1 MKSEFGDQKSFL
13 LSEDKKPEVVVATAN
28 LTLTSFYHDPDRI
41 ISKAAKII
49 RTEIQDK
56 FRDNPLP
63 TWSPSTEQLNSEV
76 FRPPTNLLK
85 LIETILTTSTNRAS
99 RSKKIGRLTK
109 SISQDIV
116 FNCLQ
121 GKVLQSKHLLI
132 GLGLH
137 NLTGSRKVLDML
149 SKLEYCINH
158 NMVCDIE
165 TSQAEIVQE
174 EASSKS
180 VLPFHPIAAE
190 SI

>member
-1 MKSEFGDQKSFL
+1 M
-13 LSEDKKPEVVVATAN
+13 
-28 LTLTSFYHDPDRI
+28 
-41 ISKAAKII
+41 
-49 RTEIQDK
+49 
-56 FRDNPLP
+56 
-63 TWSPSTEQLNSEV
+63 SPSAEQLNSEV

-121 GKVLQSKHLLI
+121 GKVLQPKHLLL

-137 NLTGSRKVLDML
+137 NLTGSQKVVDIL
-149 SKLEYCINH
+149 SKLGHCINY

-165 TSQAEIVQE
+165 KSQAEIVQME
-174 EASSKS
+174 PSCSRGSLHYHAIQLQLS
-180 VLPFHPIAAE
+180 PFGPTFGWTI

>member
-1 MKSEFGDQKSFL
+1 M
-13 LSEDKKPEVVVATAN
+13 
-28 LTLTSFYHDPDRI
+28 
-41 ISKAAKII
+41 
-49 RTEIQDK
+49 
-56 FRDNPLP
+56 
-63 TWSPSTEQLNSEV
+63 SPSAEQLNSEV

-109 SISQDIV
+109 SVSQDVV

-121 GKVLQSKHLLI
+121 GKVLQPKHLLL

-137 NLTGSRKVLDML
+137 NLTGSRKVVDILN
-149 SKLEYCINH
+149 KLGHCINY

-165 TSQAEIVQE
+165 KFQAEIVQE
-174 EASSKS
+174 EASCSRGS
-180 VLPFHPIAAE
+180 LYYRSIQLQLSPFGPTFGWTV